1 MYKILIVPHINTEG
15 LNRIASHSEYTY
27 ELVSDTSEASLK
39 NRIVDADAVIL
50 RDVPLG
56 RSVLSAAERL
66 QVVSRHGVGYD
77 KVDLA
82 YLTSRRIPLTITVN
96 SNTVSVAEHTVMM
109 ILALAKNVLT
119 YDRETRGGNFGI
131 RDSLECSDVSEKTLL
146 IIGFGRIGREVASRC
161 IAFGMNVLVHDP
173 AVPNGAVAAAGCT
186 RADDL
191 EQALPGADYV
201 SIHVPLSVQT
211 QGLIGSREIAL
222 MRPSCCLISTA
233 RGGVVDEAALYSA
246 LRDRRL
252 RGAGLDVFE
261 AEPPVRQN
269 PLFELDNVLVTPHS
283 AALTREAAER
293 MAIASV
299 DNVWAVLE
307 KRVNPAVVVNPEVL
321 VFL

>member
-1 MYKILIVPHINTEG
+1 MYKILVVPHINSEG

-27 ELVSDTSEASLK
+27 ELVSDTSEAYLK
-39 NRIVDADAVIL
+39 DKIVDADAVIL

-56 RSVLSAAERL
+56 RSVLSAAKRL

-77 KVDLA
+77 KIDLE
-82 YLTSRRIPLTITVN
+82 YLTSRQIPLTITVD

-131 RDSLECSDVSEKTLL
+131 RESLGCSDLSGKTLL
-146 IIGFGRIGREVASRC
+146 IVGFGRIGREVASRC
-161 IAFGMNVLVHDP
+161 LAFGMNVLVHDP
-173 AVPNGAVAAAGCT
+173 AMPDGVVADAGCA

-191 EQALPGADYV
+191 KQALPGADYV
-201 SIHVPLSVQT
+201 SVHVPLSAET
-211 QGLIGSREIAL
+211 RGMIGSREIAL
-222 MRPSCCLISTA
+222 MRASCRLISTA
-233 RGGVVDEAALYSA
+233 RGGVVDEAALYTA

-252 RGAGLDVFE
+252 SGAGLDVFE
-261 AEPPVRQN
+261 VEPPMRQN

-293 MAIASV
+293 MAIAAV
-299 DNVWAVLE
+299 ENVWAVLE
-307 KRVNPAVVVNPEVL
+307 NRVDPAVVVNREVL
-321 VFL
+321 LFP